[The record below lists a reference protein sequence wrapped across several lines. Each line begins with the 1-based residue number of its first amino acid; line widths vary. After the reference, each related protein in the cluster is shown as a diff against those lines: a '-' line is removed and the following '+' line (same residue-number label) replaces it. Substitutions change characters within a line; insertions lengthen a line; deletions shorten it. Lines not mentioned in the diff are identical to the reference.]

1 MPLTTKL
8 FFKYFNII
16 FLLFLLPIGIFLY
29 RDYGISIDENIS
41 RTNGLVNLK
50 YVFSFFNINVNN
62 YEFLKNVPDLEIYF
76 DRDYG
81 AFLETINIL
90 IIEIFFNIR
99 NISEIFYARH
109 LLNYFLFVTS
119 IFVFYLIILEIF
131 KNNLFAFFSALTL
144 FSTPRIF
151 ANSFYNSKDLAFMS
165 FFIILIYFS
174 LKFIK
179 KQSLLNTIIF
189 AFVSAVAINT
199 RVVAIY
205 VPLLVYFF
213 IFLESIVENKIIKKK
228 LIHIFLNFFFTLI
241 FIYIIWPYLWNAPFT
256 RFIEIINVFQSFD
269 RGPGEVFYLGN
280 YYKTNFLPWHYF
292 FVSFFA
298 TNPLIISLLIVT
310 GIGVTFLRFC
320 TRLININNDMMLSD
334 IWKSEKEK
342 FILFNFFL
350 FFLPIFLIIIFNS
363 TLYSGWR
370 HLYFV
375 YPSLIILSLSFFD
388 FIRIKY
394 RNKKIKKALIFL
406 SLFVIL
412 NNFYFTVKFH
422 PFQYIYFNLAFV
434 KKADKLFEL
443 DYWGV
448 ANKHALQK
456 LYQSDQSNRK
466 ILLGSASLVDLELT
480 KKILKDEIKDKIILT
495 GQNLKDVDY
504 IFTNNYYGI
513 NHKYVK
519 KYKIPQNYSIFLETK
534 KRNITINQIYKKN
547 N

>member
-1 MPLTTKL
+1 
-8 FFKYFNII
+8 
-16 FLLFLLPIGIFLY
+16 
-29 RDYGISIDENIS
+29 
-41 RTNGLVNLK
+41 
-50 YVFSFFNINVNN
+50 
-62 YEFLKNVPDLEIYF
+62 
-76 DRDYG
+76 
-81 AFLETINIL
+81 
-90 IIEIFFNIR
+90 
-99 NISEIFYARH
+99 
-109 LLNYFLFVTS
+109 
-119 IFVFYLIILEIF
+119 
-131 KNNLFAFFSALTL
+131 
-144 FSTPRIF
+144 
-151 ANSFYNSKDLAFMS
+151 
-165 FFIILIYFS
+165 IYFS

-375 YPSLIILSLSFFD
+375 YPSLII
-388 FIRIKY
+388 
-394 RNKKIKKALIFL
+394 
-406 SLFVIL
+406 
-412 NNFYFTVKFH
+412 
-422 PFQYIYFNLAFV
+422 
-434 KKADKLFEL
+434 
-443 DYWGV
+443 
-448 ANKHALQK
+448 
-456 LYQSDQSNRK
+456 
-466 ILLGSASLVDLELT
+466 
-480 KKILKDEIKDKIILT
+480 
-495 GQNLKDVDY
+495 
-504 IFTNNYYGI
+504 
-513 NHKYVK
+513 
-519 KYKIPQNYSIFLETK
+519 
-534 KRNITINQIYKKN
+534 
-547 N
+547 